1 VPDKDGASL
10 QQGFQ
15 YQYWMVVLNL
25 LKLGIPFEVIESLSD
40 GELSTILGLTSALSQ
55 VEQEIMEREQ
65 RQSARM

>member
-1 VPDKDGASL
+1 MPDKDGASL
-10 QQGFQ
+10 HKGFQ

-40 GELSTILGLTSALSQ
+40 VELSTILGLTSALSQ
-55 VEQEIMEREQ
+55 IEQETMEREQ

>member
-1 VPDKDGASL
+1 MG
-10 QQGFQ
+10 
-15 YQYWMVVLNL
+15 VLNL

-55 VEQEIMEREQ
+55 IEQETMEREQ